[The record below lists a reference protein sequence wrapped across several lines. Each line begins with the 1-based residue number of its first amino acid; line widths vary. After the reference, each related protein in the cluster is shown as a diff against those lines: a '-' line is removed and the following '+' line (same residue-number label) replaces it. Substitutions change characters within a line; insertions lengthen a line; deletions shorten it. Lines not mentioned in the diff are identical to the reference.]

1 VDPVRLWIIDGDHWP
16 RAYIAAEL
24 SERGY
29 ETTGF
34 ESVREAIVRL
44 FVAPAERPLVILI
57 DLHEQMADEKAL
69 AALAGQ
75 EIPIVAIAE
84 ATQPAGEGMGGR
96 QWAEV
101 LKRPLTIGAAADAVE
116 RVVRRVSGAA
126 SGVPRR

>member
-1 VDPVRLWIIDGDHWP
+1 MDPARLWVIDGDHWP

-44 FVAPAERPLVILI
+44 FVAPAERPVVILI
-57 DLHEQMADEKAL
+57 DLHEQMGDEKAL

-75 EIPIVAIAE
+75 DIPIVAIAE
-84 ATQPAGEGMGGR
+84 ATRAAGEGIGGR
-96 QWAEV
+96 QWAQV

-116 RVVRRVSGAA
+116 RVVRAVSGET
-126 SGVPRR
+126 SGVSRR

>member
-1 VDPVRLWIIDGDHWP
+1 MDPARLWVIDGDHWP

-44 FVAPAERPLVILI
+44 FVAPAERPVVILI
-57 DLHEQMADEKAL
+57 DLHEQMGDEKAL

-75 EIPIVAIAE
+75 DIPIVAIAE
-84 ATQPAGEGMGGR
+84 ATRAAGEGIGGR
-96 QWAEV
+96 QWAQV

-116 RVVRRVSGAA
+116 RVVRAVSGAT
-126 SGVPRR
+126 SGVSRR